1 MAEKLRL
8 FASRP
13 ARRKGTSKL
22 SPKLEI
28 PPLFACKALA
38 CRVGNRG
45 GLGPSA
51 AGQLEEKL
59 RAQCHALPRTR
70 LSSAIDQRDR
80 CGGVTDTDQE
90 DRVRAVGVTVSGK
103 QRNRLPIFAPCSRGI
118 PNAGKHRRGR
128 GGGAGGLRV
137 LGEQRNQLRTGVQIG
152 RASCRERV

>member
-90 DRVRAVGVTVSGK
+90 DRGRAVEGTVSGK
-103 QRNRLPIFAPCSRGI
+103 QRIPLPIFAPCSRRI

-128 GGGAGGLRV
+128 GPGPGGPPRPP
-137 LGEQRNQLRTGVQIG
+137 EQRNPPRTVSPARRGTDP
-152 RASCRERV
+152 